1 MKRYSILL
9 ILMSLSLFAE
19 QKIGYIDS
27 QKVLAEYKGS
37 TEIKK
42 RYEQKVAEWKNKAE
56 KIKKDI
62 INLREALQT
71 QNMLL
76 SEEAKLRKVQEIE
89 KKEGEYQQFIQDI
102 WGQNGEAEAL
112 NRELMQPLLQEIDT
126 LITGIGKEEG
136 FSIILDASSGALVYA
151 EDELNI
157 TDRVI
162 EALNRKFIPEA
173 TGRIEY
179 YVLKFKEEDSEA
191 KSRNLGERI
200 TNLIDVTI
208 EKTGGFKE
216 IEPQPLSNARST
228 LGVVKEEDVDVGTAN
243 ELLRITDGD
252 IIVMG
257 RVWLEGGS
265 IYLEFKLVDKEQQ
278 GVVMTEKVEIGV
290 EQNLPDR
297 ISDKVV
303 GKIVTYYK

>member
-27 QKVLAEYKGS
+27 QKVLAEYKGA

-42 RYEQKVAEWKNKAE
+42 RYEQKVAEWKNEAE

-76 SEEAKLRKVQEIE
+76 SEEAKLRKVKEIE
-89 KKEGEYQQFIQDI
+89 KKEQEYQQFIQDI
-102 WGQNGEAEAL
+102 WGQSGEAEAL
-112 NRELMQPLLQEIDT
+112 NKELMQPLLQEIDT

-216 IEPQPLSNARST
+216 IELQPLSNAKST
-228 LGVVKEEDVDVGTAN
+228 LGVVKEEDIDVGIAN
-243 ELLRITDGD
+243 ELLRITDGNF
-252 IIVMG
+252 IVMG

-290 EQNLPDR
+290 EENLPDK